1 MFDSSI
7 KFIDALK
14 IAGAF
19 ALVYAAFMLLSTL
32 QGVLLI
38 FFTSAI
44 IAIAMDQ
51 LLDRLPIGNLSRI
64 ASAAL
69 IYSAV
74 VVSVVVMLILVT
86 PPLVSELRNL
96 LVDYPAY
103 SEQFLAPDEVARF
116 DIAPYL
122 LSFSD
127 SLTGS
132 PTTVM
137 STIFKTF
144 SSLATFLAVFF
155 VAFFLTIQKGGVRSF
170 VMPLI
175 PAKHHTRVA
184 SFWDKL
190 QDRVGSWLWGK
201 TLSSLIVGFATFVG
215 LYILG
220 IPYAL
225 SLGILALFL
234 NFIPFVGPIIAALPA
249 VVLGV
254 MITPVIGVVVGL
266 WYLIINSIIEPFVL
280 TPLLMHRAIDINPA
294 FLILSVISGAY
305 LGGILG
311 IIIAIP
317 VSAILY
323 LSVTE
328 YWQQFHRPVLEIDDS
343 VDA

>member
-1 MFDSSI
+1 MFESSMR
-7 KFIDALK
+7 FIDALK

-19 ALVYAAFMLLSTL
+19 ALVYGVFLLLSTL

-38 FFTSAI
+38 FFTSVI

-51 LLDRLPIGNLSRI
+51 LLDRFRIGVFSRTT
-64 ASAAL
+64 SAAL
-69 IYSAV
+69 IYLAV
-74 VVSVVVMLILVT
+74 VASVVAMLVLVT

-96 LVDYPAY
+96 LVDYPTY
-103 SEQFLAPDEVARF
+103 SEPFLTPDEVARF
-116 DIAPYL
+116 DIGPYL

-127 SLTGS
+127 SVTDS
-132 PTTVM
+132 PAVVI

-144 SSLATFLAVFF
+144 SSLATFLAIFF
-155 VAFFLTIQKGGVRSF
+155 VAFFLTIQAGGVRSF
-170 VMPLI
+170 VMPLVPPQYQGRAAI
-175 PAKHHTRVA
+175 
-184 SFWDKL
+184 FWDKL
-190 QDRVGSWLWGK
+190 QDKVGSWLWGK

-234 NFIPFVGPIIAALPA
+234 NFIPFVGPIIASVPA
-249 VVLGV
+249 IVLGFT
-254 MITPVIGVVVGL
+254 ISPIVGAVAAL
-266 WYLIINSIIEPFVL
+266 WYIIINSIIEPFVL
-280 TPLLMHRAIDINPA
+280 TPLLMHKAIDINPA

-305 LGGILG
+305 IGGVLG

-317 VSAILY
+317 VSAIAY

-328 YWQQFHRPVLEIDDS
+328 YWRQFHSAETTELHES
-343 VDA
+343 V

>member
-1 MFDSSI
+1 MFESSI
-7 KFIDALK
+7 RFIDALK

-19 ALVYAAFMLLSTL
+19 ALVYGVFLLVSTL

-38 FFTSAI
+38 FFTSVI

-51 LLDRLPIGNLSRI
+51 LLDRFHISQLSRT

-69 IYSAV
+69 IYLTV
-74 VVSVVVMLILVT
+74 VASVVAMLILVT

-96 LVDYPAY
+96 LIDYPTY
-103 SEQFLAPDEVARF
+103 SEPFLAPEEVARF
-116 DIAPYL
+116 DLGIYL
-122 LSFSD
+122 LSLSD

-132 PTTVM
+132 PAVVV

-170 VMPLI
+170 VLPLT
-175 PAKHHTRVA
+175 PTEHHERIA
-184 SFWDKL
+184 RFWDKL
-190 QDRVGSWLWGK
+190 QDKVGSWLWGK
-201 TLSSLIVGFATFVG
+201 TLSSLIVGFVTFVG

-234 NFIPFVGPIIAALPA
+234 NFIPFVGPIIAAVPS
-249 VVLGV
+249 VVLGF
-254 MITPVIGVVVGL
+254 MITPVVGAVVAL
-266 WYLIINSIIEPFVL
+266 WYIIINSIIEPFVL
-280 TPLLMHRAIDINPA
+280 TPLLMHKAIDINPA

-305 LGGILG
+305 IGGVLG

-323 LSVTE
+323 LSATE
-328 YWQQFHRPVLEIDDS
+328 YWRQFHTTLPVDTVIDRP
-343 VDA
+343 